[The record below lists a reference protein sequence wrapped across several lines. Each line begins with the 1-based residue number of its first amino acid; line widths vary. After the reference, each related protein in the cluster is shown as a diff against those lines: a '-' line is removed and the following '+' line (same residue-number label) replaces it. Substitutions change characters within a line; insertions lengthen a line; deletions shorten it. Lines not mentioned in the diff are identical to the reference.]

1 MTQAVLALA
10 DGTVFEGVSVGV
22 EGKIAVGE
30 VVFNTS
36 MTGYQEILTDP
47 SYAFQLVALTCC
59 HIGNTGVNTQDM
71 ESSRVFASGLII
83 RDASIAVSNYR
94 AQGSLANFLMEQ
106 QVVAIAEID
115 TRALTHLLRDKGAQA
130 GVIMVGQDIDIP
142 DGIKM
147 AREFSSIAG
156 KDLVRLVT
164 CQKPYFFKQKNWFPS
179 NSVKTPSTSLLHP
192 TTSYKVVVYDFGVKK
207 QILCALVDQGCEVV
221 VIPATTSVEDALAYQ
236 PDGILLSNGPGDP
249 QPCDYAI
256 KTTQM
261 FLERGL
267 PVLGICLGH
276 QLLGL
281 ALGAPAEKNKFKRHG
296 TNHPLLNKRDGRVW
310 ITSQNHGFVVDE
322 ESLPDDVEV
331 THLSLFD
338 GSLQGMR
345 LKNKP
350 VFSFQGHPE
359 ASPGP
364 QESSALFNQFI
375 DLMTQYR
382 EKK

>member
-22 EGKIAVGE
+22 EGRIAVGE

-47 SYAFQLVALTCC
+47 SYAFQLVVLTYS
-59 HIGNTGVNTQDM
+59 HIGNTGVNAQDM

-94 AQGSLANFLMEQ
+94 AQGSLADFLMKQ

-115 TRALTHLLRDKGAQA
+115 TRALTHLLRNKGAQA

-142 DGIKM
+142 GGIKM
-147 AREFSSIAG
+147 AKEFCSMLG
-156 KDLVRLVT
+156 KDLARLVT
-164 CQKPYFFKQKNWFPS
+164 CQAPYFFKQKSWFAN
-179 NSVKTPSTSLLHP
+179 NSVKTSITP
-192 TTSYKVVVYDFGVKK
+192 YKVVVYDFGVKK
-207 QILCALVDQGCEVV
+207 QILCALVDRGCEVV
-221 VIPATTSVEDALAYQ
+221 VVPATTSVEDALAYQ

-261 FLERGL
+261 FLEKGL
-267 PVLGICLGH
+267 PLLGICLGH

-281 ALGAPAEKNKFKRHG
+281 ALGGRTKKIKFGHHG
-296 TNHPLLNKRDGRVW
+296 ANHPVLNKRDGRVW

-322 ESLPDDVEV
+322 GSLPDDVEV

-338 GSLQGMR
+338 GSMQGMR

-364 QESSALFNQFI
+364 QESSILFDQFI
-375 DLMTQYR
+375 DLMTEYR

>member
-1 MTQAVLALA
+1 
-10 DGTVFEGVSVGV
+10 
-22 EGKIAVGE
+22 
-30 VVFNTS
+30 
-36 MTGYQEILTDP
+36 
-47 SYAFQLVALTCC
+47 
-59 HIGNTGVNTQDM
+59 
-71 ESSRVFASGLII
+71 
-83 RDASIAVSNYR
+83 
-94 AQGSLANFLMEQ
+94 
-106 QVVAIAEID
+106 
-115 TRALTHLLRDKGAQA
+115 
-130 GVIMVGQDIDIP
+130 
-142 DGIKM
+142 M

-281 ALGAPAEKNKFKRHG
+281 ALGARTKKIKFGHHG
-296 TNHPLLNKRDGRVW
+296 ANHPVLNKRDGRVW